1 MDVTDHIDYA
11 GDDIPHAA
19 KLLARGIAVAN
30 GPAGPYFVR
39 ANSVLVEAPD
49 DDHLAKLQQFA
60 DSNRCQLRVDQ
71 RNAVR
76 TTNRHATI
84 VFEPHP
90 FDTRRGRTAS
100 RTASRDA
107 GDDRAAVGSG
117 KAEPRFG
124 GPRWSVQGIVD
135 AGRALVDEGFA
146 TKPNHVYMCNAVSTG
161 SPGLYLP
168 NPSGSASFATS
179 AMPVDGPFALPK
191 EIVLGDR
198 RRPAVLVL
206 DTGLS
211 TTTDGST
218 TCARHPMLRSDR
230 LVLRDPWRT
239 DPTGVV
245 DDEDEPDD
253 DPSSAEGAGIV
264 DRAAGHGTFIAGI
277 VHRLCPEAEVH
288 IEGVLSSFG
297 DGDDDTVGQG
307 IEHATKA
314 LGRPFD
320 VIIMS
325 LGCYT
330 ADGQPPPL
338 ADTLAA
344 NVGPGTVVVASAG
357 NDGSPRPQYPA
368 ALDKVVAVGALGPT
382 GRAWFS
388 NYGPWVDACAPG
400 VDVLSTY
407 LFHEETGGDRR
418 IYNGYATWSGT
429 SFAAPKV
436 GAAIA
441 REMYTS
447 LIPDDT
453 ARSAWNRLSSQNK
466 FCYPDLGVV
475 FNLV

>member
-1 MDVTDHIDYA
+1 MHVIDHIDYR

-19 KLLARGIAVAN
+19 RLLGRRIAVAN
-30 GPAGPYFVR
+30 GPAGPYLVR

-49 DDHLAKLQQFA
+49 DDHLARLRAFA
-60 DSNRCQLRVDQ
+60 EGIGCGMRLGR
-71 RNAVR
+71 RKEAR
-76 TTNRHATI
+76 TTNGHATL
-84 VFEPHP
+84 VFEPRSFEAP
-90 FDTRRGRTAS
+90 DIPSGRRS
-100 RTASRDA
+100 ASRD
-107 GDDRAAVGSG
+107 SG
-117 KAEPRFG
+117 GGMSVPIDS

-135 AGRALVDEGFA
+135 TGRALVDGGFEP
-146 TKPNHVYMCNAVSTG
+146 KPNHVYMCNAVSTG
-161 SPGLYLP
+161 SPGPYRP

-179 AMPVDGPFALPK
+179 AMPAGGPFTVMD

-206 DTGLS
+206 DTGLN
-211 TTTDGST
+211 TDTDGST
-218 TCARHPMLRSDR
+218 PCARHPMLRSDR

-239 DPTGVV
+239 DPKGVV

-253 DPSSAEGAGIV
+253 DPPSAEGAGIV
-264 DRAAGHGTFIAGI
+264 DRAGGHGTFIAGI
-277 VHRLCPEAEVH
+277 VHRLCPEADVH

-307 IEHATKA
+307 IEHATRA

-330 ADGQPPPL
+330 ADGRPPPL

-368 ALDKVVAVGALGPT
+368 ALEHVVAVGALGPA

-388 NYGPWVDACAPG
+388 NFGPWVDACAPG

-407 LFHEETGGDRR
+407 LFHEEKGGDRR
-418 IYNGYATWSGT
+418 AYNGYATWSGT

-441 REMYTS
+441 RAMYTS

-453 ARSAWNRLSSQNK
+453 ARAAWGRLSSQER
-466 FCYPDLGVV
+466 FRYPDLGTV
-475 FNLV
+475 FNIT